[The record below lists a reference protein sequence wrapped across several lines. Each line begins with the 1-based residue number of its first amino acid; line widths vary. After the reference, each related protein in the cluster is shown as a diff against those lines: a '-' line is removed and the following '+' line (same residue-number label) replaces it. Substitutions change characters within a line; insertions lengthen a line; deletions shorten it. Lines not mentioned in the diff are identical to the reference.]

1 MAVPIRDWKM
11 AQASGRMAG
20 MRFKPAFVRASIV
33 VALAVSSVAV
43 ALAFALAP
51 AGPSGGQQHDHGAA
65 VRPAAAAQVK
75 TLKPHQ
81 GPLPPLPYDGYPA
94 PRPMPVVA
102 AVYEFAARHPEVL
115 QYMPCFCGCERHGH
129 NGNHDCFVKSRD
141 ANGRVTWDSHGY
153 GCAVCLDVGRDAM
166 QMYNS
171 GASVASIRAA
181 IDKKYGASTMPTPKP
196 PTKSATN

>member
-1 MAVPIRDWKM
+1 ML
-11 AQASGRMAG
+11 
-20 MRFKPAFVRASIV
+20 FKPAFVALAA
-33 VALAVSSVAV
+33 VALAVSVPGAV
-43 ALAFALAP
+43 SQKHDHDAAAP
-51 AGPSGGQQHDHGAA
+51 LAGP
-65 VRPAAAAQVK
+65 AAQVK
-75 TLKPHQ
+75 PMKPHP
-81 GPLPPLPYDGYPA
+81 GPLPPIPYEGYPA
-94 PRPMPVVA
+94 ARPMPIVT

-115 QYMPCFCGCERHGH
+115 QYVPCFCGCERHGH

-153 GCAVCLDVGRDAM
+153 GCAVCIDVGRDAM

-196 PTKSATN
+196 PAKAATH